1 MRGDE
6 EDGEAWWRCWRE
18 SEDKCYWR
26 IGDLKDDSKQKI
38 ESKRARRMEEL
49 CGTVAGGLP
58 SCLTRAIVSSFIN
71 MYDIAHN
78 KNLGRPI
85 MLTSPCMSG
94 EDKVKLA
101 GE

>member
-1 MRGDE
+1 MGKL
-6 EDGEAWWRCWRE
+6 G
-18 SEDKCYWR
+18 
-26 IGDLKDDSKQKI
+26 
-38 ESKRARRMEEL
+38 
-49 CGTVAGGLP
+49 GTVAGGLP
-58 SCLTRAIVSSFIN
+58 RCSTRAIVSSFIN
-71 MYDIAHN
+71 MYDIAHY

>member
-1 MRGDE
+1 
-6 EDGEAWWRCWRE
+6 
-18 SEDKCYWR
+18 
-26 IGDLKDDSKQKI
+26 
-38 ESKRARRMEEL
+38 MEEL
-49 CGTVAGGLP
+49 VGTAKLLDL
-58 SCLTRAIVSSFIN
+58 SNSKFIYIYMIYDIY
-71 MYDIAHN
+71 MYDIAHY